1 MGRFRQLLTSIST
14 LGTAGAVANAG
25 RLQVERRAED
35 LAIRRLER
43 VVRRVEALAEQPAE
57 RGMPTGSRGAA

>member
-1 MGRFRQLLTSIST
+1 MGRLRLLLTTIGS

-25 RLQVERRAED
+25 RLQVERQAQD

-43 VVRRVEALAEQPAE
+43 VVGRFEQAAGGGVE
-57 RGMPTGSRGAA
+57 RAA

>member
-1 MGRFRQLLTSIST
+1 MGRIRQLLTSLAS

-43 VVRRVEALAEQPAE
+43 VVGRLEQPTTGRVE
-57 RGMPTGSRGAA
+57 RAA

>member
-1 MGRFRQLLTSIST
+1 MGRLRQLLTSLST

-43 VVRRVEALAEQPAE
+43 AVQRVEALAAQPAE
-57 RGMPTGSRGAA
+57 ARSRGAA

>member
-1 MGRFRQLLTSIST
+1 MGRMRQFLTS

-25 RLQVERRAED
+25 RLQVERRQED

-43 VVRRVEALAEQPAE
+43 AVRRVEEAPAVQA
-57 RGMPTGSRGAA
+57 GQAA

>member
-1 MGRFRQLLTSIST
+1 MGRIRHLLTS

-43 VVRRVEALAEQPAE
+43 VVRRVEAAAAAEPG
-57 RGMPTGSRGAA
+57 RAA